1 MYVAI
6 HEMDPEDL
14 GCIFTFE
21 TTGSGYSEIGEFVVK
36 ENGQIAELFTTG
48 AAWYFK
54 SLPTGED
61 KTVISVNESFAG
73 MMKQV
78 RAWARTAAT
87 REQKLVEM
95 GLVR

>member
-21 TTGSGYSEIGEFVVK
+21 TAGSGYSGIGEFVVGT
-36 ENGQIAELFTTG
+36 NGNLAELFTTG
-48 AAWYFK
+48 TAWYFK

-73 MMKQV
+73 MMREV
-78 RAWARTAAT
+78 RAWARAAAN
-87 REQKLVEM
+87 REQKLTEM